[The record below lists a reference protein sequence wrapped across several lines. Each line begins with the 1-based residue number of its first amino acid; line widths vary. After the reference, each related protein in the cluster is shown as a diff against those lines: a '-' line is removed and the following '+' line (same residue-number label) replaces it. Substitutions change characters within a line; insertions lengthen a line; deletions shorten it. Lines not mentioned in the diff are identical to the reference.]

1 MLRPR
6 VIPTLLIQNKG
17 LVKTCRFKNPVYL
30 GDPINAIKIFNEKE
44 VDELVI
50 FDIEASKNGKGID
63 WNMLNRINREAFMP
77 LGYGGGI
84 NNIQDIKRIINL
96 GYEKV
101 IINSAALDNP
111 QLIKD
116 AAEIIGSQSLVI
128 CVDIRK
134 NLNGSFKVYNH
145 INHEITNLDPVEYIK
160 TLESI
165 GAGEIIVQSVDKEG
179 TYLGYDINITKE
191 ISRKVKIPVIA
202 LGGASSLMDINQV
215 LKSEI
220 SAAAAGSIF
229 VFFGRLRA
237 VLINYP
243 SHEEIEKQIL
253 QIVIKPTLI
262 IFTEGNTDAGFI
274 APELNVIYDNFD
286 RINIYPIRWDNKPSL
301 FKFTSNISF
310 RSDMAD
316 YVKSISS
323 GQKKLLGVCSP
334 LFWSSILKIKPSK
347 YKSLLNTCGYVTA
360 LCKWINELDF
370 NRDNTIFYSY
380 WLTASA
386 LALTSLKEQK
396 KIIYL
401 VSRAHG
407 FDLYNERGD
416 YILNFFKPYIFGKIN
431 KLYCISEY
439 GKHYLAKKYKNYSDK
454 FFVSRLGTFNQFK
467 FTTVISD
474 TFEIVSCS
482 FLAPVKRIE
491 LLILGM
497 EDFQNKFP
505 SIQIKWIHIGGGTL
519 FDSTIGFARQKL
531 KPGTF
536 NFKGTL
542 SISDIYNLYSNNS
555 FGCLINVSESEGL
568 PVSIMEA
575 QSFGIPVIATAVG
588 GTPEIVNDENG
599 LLLSVN
605 PTPHEIATAIY
616 DVFIN
621 KEKWQKKRVLSRK
634 NWEENFDAEKNY
646 KAFAAELLSLI
657 NSG

>member
-1 MLRPR
+1 MPR

-84 NNIQDIKRIINL
+84 NSIQDIKRIINL

-101 IINSAALDNP
+101 IINTAALENL

-116 AAEIIGSQSLVI
+116 ASKIIGSQSLVI
-128 CVDIRK
+128 CVDIK
-134 NLNGSFKVYNH
+134 KTLSGSYKVYSH
-145 INHEITNLDPVEYIK
+145 INQKITDLDPVDYVK
-160 TLESI
+160 TLESN

-179 TYLGYDINITKE
+179 TYLGYDINITNK
-191 ISRKVKIPVIA
+191 ISSQVKIPVIA
-202 LGGASSLMDINQV
+202 LGGACSLMDINKV

-229 VFFGRLRA
+229 VFYGRLRA

-243 SHEEIEKQIL
+243 SYEEIEKQII
-253 QIVIKPTLI
+253 QNVIKPTLI
-262 IFTEGNTDAGFI
+262 ILTEGNTDAGFI
-274 APELNVIYDNFD
+274 APELNIIFD
-286 RINIYPIRWDNKPSL
+286 KFDHINVYPIRWDNKQNPL
-301 FKFTSNISF
+301 KFASNISLKPE
-310 RSDMAD
+310 MAD

-323 GQKKLLGVCSP
+323 SQKKIMGLCSP
-334 LFWSSILKIKPSK
+334 LFWKSILRIKPSK

-360 LCKWINELDF
+360 LCKWINKLDF
-370 NRDNTIFYSY
+370 DLDNTIFYSY
-380 WLTASA
+380 WLTASV

-396 KIIYL
+396 RILYL
-401 VSRAHG
+401 ISRAHG
-407 FDLYNERGD
+407 FDLYDERGD

-431 KLYCISEY
+431 KLYSISEY
-439 GKHYLAKKYKNYSDK
+439 GKNYLAKRYKNYSDK
-454 FFVSRLGTFNQFK
+454 FFVSRLGTFNNFK
-467 FTTVISD
+467 FAPVISD
-474 TFEIVSCS
+474 TVEIVSCS

-497 EDFQNKFP
+497 EDFQNRFP
-505 SIQIKWIHIGGGTL
+505 SVQINWTHIGGGTL
-519 FDSTIGFARQKL
+519 FDSTLRLARQKL

-536 NFKGTL
+536 HFTDTI
-542 SISDIYNLYSNNS
+542 SVSDIYDLYSKNS
-555 FGCLINVSESEGL
+555 FDCLINVSESEGL

-599 LLLSVN
+599 ILLPVN
-605 PTPHEIATAIY
+605 PTPREIATAVY
-616 DVFIN
+616 DIVIN
-621 KEKWQKKRVLSRK
+621 KENWQKKRALSHK

-646 KAFAAELLSLI
+646 KVFAEELLSLI
-657 NSG
+657 NYE